1 VLRNVSEESV
11 SAGCGSTLREREG
24 DNWAVADQPLV
35 SFAEL
40 LRRLRVDARL
50 TLEELAEAA
59 GLSPRSVSDL
69 ERGVNRTAQL
79 GTARLLADAL
89 RLAGPRR
96 ERFIAAARGKAG
108 VTPQDNLPTELT
120 AFIGR
125 DREAADVRA
134 LAESSRLVTLT
145 GPGGA
150 GKTRLALHVAA
161 GQLGVPGDGVWLV
174 ELALVT
180 AEDDVGAAVAGSLG
194 IPLQLGR
201 TALDMLADALA
212 PQDIVIVLDNCEHLV
227 SNCAKVADT
236 LLRHCPKLRLIAT
249 SREPLSI
256 IGETVYRVP
265 SLSLPAADDD
275 SVAAAQSSDAIRLL
289 AERAGAQGVRIILT
303 ADTVPLVAS
312 VCRRLDGMPL
322 AIELAAA
329 RLRSMSLSELSDR
342 LDQRFRLL
350 TGGSR
355 TALPRQQTLQ
365 AAISWSYSLLADAE
379 RALLRRL
386 SVFAGPFDLRA
397 AEAVCGFG
405 EIDGGHVV
413 SLLGSLV
420 DKSLVV
426 VDTDGEIAR
435 YRLLETIRLF
445 AADSLADADREDVAH
460 AEDAHCAHFLAIVE
474 EAAVHMVR
482 SDQGHWFARL
492 DADYTNVRS
501 AARHAA
507 STPAGTTQLLRFGIA
522 LWRYW
527 TVRPGTD
534 EVAALLVTAL
544 KRPEAGADPRLLA
557 GALTATSLFTIFTDQ
572 QTSLQ
577 FAARGVGLART
588 LDDDE
593 LLIHSLAMLC
603 FACYFGGE
611 PERARESAAEAVER
625 ARQLGD
631 DVLLG
636 LSLYTFLLASESTS
650 TSLYAEAIACT
661 ERSGDLRI
669 NAYLHNEAGLAALE
683 SGDVG
688 TAKAHLA
695 AGIRAATA
703 IGDLHLAMSANLALV
718 YRVEKDL
725 DAARG
730 VLEEV
735 LRTGRRIGSIR
746 ATAFAV
752 LGLAC
757 LAADNA
763 DWRRAAML
771 HGVAQAMRDQT
782 GLLWEPFDARY
793 RQQSVD
799 VIAEAA
805 GREQFQRAYDEGMAL
820 DYDRALEL
828 ALSETFAP

>member
-1 VLRNVSEESV
+1 
-11 SAGCGSTLREREG
+11 
-24 DNWAVADQPLV
+24 VADQPLV

-40 LRRLRVDARL
+40 LRRLRADARL
-50 TLEELAEAA
+50 TQEELAEAA

-69 ERGVNRTAQL
+69 ERGINRTAQRS
-79 GTARLLADAL
+79 TAVLLADAL
-89 RLAGPRR
+89 HLSGPRR
-96 ERFIAAARGKAG
+96 ERFISAARGRAG
-108 VTPQDNLPTELT
+108 LTPHDNLPAELT

-134 LAESSRLVTLT
+134 LTESSRLVTLT

-161 GQLGVPGDGVWLV
+161 EQLGVPGDGVWLV
-174 ELALVT
+174 ELARVT
-180 AEDDVGAAVAGSLG
+180 ERDDVGSAVAGSLG

-201 TALDMLADALA
+201 AALDVLADALA
-212 PQDIVIVLDNCEHLV
+212 PQEIIIVLDNCEHLV
-227 SNCAKVADT
+227 STCAKVADT

-256 IGETVYRVP
+256 AGETVYRVP
-265 SLSLPAADDD
+265 SLSLPSPDDD
-275 SVAAAQSSDAIRLL
+275 SVAAAQSSDAVRLL
-289 AERAGAQGVRIILT
+289 AERAGGQGVTIPLNK
-303 ADTVPLVAS
+303 DTVPLVAT

-329 RLRSMSLSELSDR
+329 RLRSMSLSELTDR

-365 AAISWSYSLLADAE
+365 AAISWSYSLLTAAE
-379 RALLRRL
+379 QATLRRL

-397 AEAVCGFG
+397 AEAVSGFG
-405 EIDGGHVV
+405 EIDAEDVP

-426 VDTDGEIAR
+426 ADTDEEVAR

-445 AADSLADADREDVAH
+445 AAELAGADSEDVAQ

-474 EAAVHMVR
+474 EAAAHMVG
-482 SDQGHWFARL
+482 SDQGYWFTRL
-492 DADYTNVRS
+492 DADYSNVRT

-507 STPAGTTQLLRFGIA
+507 IKPASTAQLLRFGIA

-534 EVAALLVTAL
+534 EIAALLVSAI
-544 KRPEAGADPRLLA
+544 RHPEAEADPQLYA
-557 GALTATSLFTIFTDQ
+557 GALTVTSLFTIFSDPPM
-572 QTSLQ
+572 SLQ
-577 FAARGVGLART
+577 FAAQGVALARK
-588 LDDDE
+588 LDDEE
-593 LLIHSLAMLC
+593 LLIHALAMLC
-603 FACYFGGE
+603 FAYYFGGE

-650 TSLYAEAIACT
+650 ASLYAEAIACT

-669 NAYLHNEAGLAALE
+669 DAYLHNEAGLAALE
-683 SGDVG
+683 SGDIA
-688 TAKAHLA
+688 TAKAHLE
-695 AGIRAATA
+695 AGIRAAKA
-703 IGDLHLAMSANLALV
+703 IGDSHLAMSANLALV
-718 YRVEKDL
+718 YRVENDP
-725 DAARG
+725 DRARS

-735 LRTGRRIGSIR
+735 LRVGRRIGSVR
-746 ATAFAV
+746 AAAFAI

-757 LAADNA
+757 LAADLA

-793 RQQSVD
+793 RQQSLD
-799 VIAEAA
+799 QIGEAL
-805 GREQFQRAYDEGMAL
+805 GPEQLQRAYDEGAAL
-820 DYDRALEL
+820 NYDRAIEL
-828 ALSETFAP
+828 ALSETAAP

>member
-1 VLRNVSEESV
+1 
-11 SAGCGSTLREREG
+11 
-24 DNWAVADQPLV
+24 
-35 SFAEL
+35 
-40 LRRLRVDARL
+40 
-50 TLEELAEAA
+50 
-59 GLSPRSVSDL
+59 
-69 ERGVNRTAQL
+69 
-79 GTARLLADAL
+79 
-89 RLAGPRR
+89 
-96 ERFIAAARGKAG
+96 
-108 VTPQDNLPTELT
+108 
-120 AFIGR
+120 
-125 DREAADVRA
+125 
-134 LAESSRLVTLT
+134 
-145 GPGGA
+145 
-150 GKTRLALHVAA
+150 
-161 GQLGVPGDGVWLV
+161 
-174 ELALVT
+174 
-180 AEDDVGAAVAGSLG
+180 
-194 IPLQLGR
+194 
-201 TALDMLADALA
+201 M
-212 PQDIVIVLDNCEHLV
+212 
-227 SNCAKVADT
+227 
-236 LLRHCPKLRLIAT
+236 
-249 SREPLSI
+249 
-256 IGETVYRVP
+256 P

-289 AERAGAQGVRIILT
+289 AERAGAQGVSIILN

-329 RLRSMSLSELSDR
+329 RLRSMSLTELSDR

-365 AAISWSYSLLADAE
+365 AAISWSYSLLTDAE
-379 RALLRRL
+379 QALLRRL

-405 EIDGGHVV
+405 EIDGHVA

-445 AADSLADADREDVAH
+445 AADSLADADRKDVAH

-474 EAAVHMVR
+474 EAAAHMVR

-544 KRPEAGADPRLLA
+544 RRPEAGADPRLFA

-577 FAARGVGLART
+577 FAEQGVALART

-593 LLIHSLAMLC
+593 LRIHSLAMLC

-683 SGDVG
+683 SRDIG

-695 AGIRAATA
+695 AGIRAAAA

-718 YRVEKDL
+718 HRVEKDL
-725 DAARG
+725 GAARA
-730 VLEEV
+730 VLAEV

-793 RQQSVD
+793 RQQSLD
-799 VIAEAA
+799 LIAEAL
-805 GREQFQRAYDEGMAL
+805 GGEQLQGAYDEGMAL
-820 DYDRALEL
+820 HYDRAIEL
-828 ALSETFAP
+828 ALSETVAP

>member
-1 VLRNVSEESV
+1 
-11 SAGCGSTLREREG
+11 
-24 DNWAVADQPLV
+24 VADQPLV

-40 LRRLRVDARL
+40 LRRLRADARL
-50 TLEELAEAA
+50 TQEELAEAA

-69 ERGVNRTAQL
+69 ERGINRTAQR
-79 GTARLLADAL
+79 GTAVLLADAL
-89 RLAGPRR
+89 HLCGPRR
-96 ERFIAAARGKAG
+96 ERFIAAARGKARL
-108 VTPQDNLPTELT
+108 TAQDNLPIQLT

-125 DREAADVRA
+125 DREAADVQA
-134 LAESSRLVTLT
+134 LVETSRLVTLT

-150 GKTRLALHVAA
+150 GKTRLAEYVAA

-180 AEDDVGAAVAGSLG
+180 QKDDVGAAVAGSLG

-201 TALDMLADALA
+201 AALDVLADALA
-212 PQDIVIVLDNCEHLV
+212 PQEIIIVLDNCEHVV
-227 SNCAKVADT
+227 SSCAKVADT

-256 IGETVYRVP
+256 AGETVYRVP
-265 SLSLPAADDD
+265 SLSLPSADDD
-275 SVAAAQSSDAIRLL
+275 SVAAAESSDAVRLL
-289 AERAGAQGVRIILT
+289 ADRASAQGIILPLN
-303 ADTVPLVAS
+303 AETVPLMAS

-329 RLRSMSLSELSDR
+329 RLRSMSLSELSGR
-342 LDQRFRLL
+342 LDQRFKLL

-365 AAISWSYSLLADAE
+365 AAISWSYSLLTAAE
-379 RALLRRL
+379 QALLQRL

-397 AEAVCGFG
+397 AEAVGGFG
-405 EIDGGHVV
+405 EIDAGDVT
-413 SLLGSLV
+413 SPLGSLV

-426 VDTDGEIAR
+426 ADTDAEIAR

-445 AADSLADADREDVAH
+445 AAEVADADSEDIAH
-460 AEDAHCAHFLAIVE
+460 AADAHCAHFLAVVE
-474 EAAVHMVR
+474 EAADHMVR

-527 TVRPGTD
+527 TVRPGVD
-534 EVAALLVTAL
+534 EIAALLVSAL
-544 KRPEAGADPRLLA
+544 RRPEAKADPRLFA
-557 GALTATSLFTIFTDQ
+557 GALTVTSLFTIFSDPPA
-572 QTSLQ
+572 SLRYAEQ
-577 FAARGVGLART
+577 GVSLART
-588 LDDDE
+588 LADEE
-593 LLIHSLAMLC
+593 LLIHALGMLC
-603 FACYFGGE
+603 FASYFGGE

-625 ARQLGD
+625 ARRLGD

-669 NAYLHNEAGLAALE
+669 GAYLHNEAGLAALE
-683 SGDVG
+683 SGNIAR
-688 TAKAHLA
+688 AKAHLE
-695 AGIRAATA
+695 AGIQAAKA
-703 IGDLHLAMSANLALV
+703 IGDSHLAMSANLALV
-718 YRVEKDL
+718 YRVEKDF
-725 DAARG
+725 DRAHS

-735 LRTGRRIGSIR
+735 LRTGRRIGSVR

-757 LAADNA
+757 LAADLA
-763 DWRRAAML
+763 DWRRAATL

-782 GLLWEPFDARY
+782 GLPWEPFDAHY
-793 RQQSVD
+793 RQQSLD
-799 VIAEAA
+799 LISAA
-805 GREQFQRAYDEGMAL
+805 LGPEQLQRGYDEGTTL
-820 DYDRALEL
+820 DYDGAIEL
-828 ALSETFAP
+828 ALSDPLAP

>member
-1 VLRNVSEESV
+1 M
-11 SAGCGSTLREREG
+11 
-24 DNWAVADQPLV
+24 ADQPLA

-40 LRRLRVDARL
+40 LRRLRADARL
-50 TLEELAEAA
+50 TQAELAEAA

-69 ERGVNRTAQL
+69 ERGVNRTAQR
-79 GTARLLADAL
+79 GTALLLADAL

-96 ERFIAAARGKAG
+96 ERFIAAARGKARP
-108 VTPQDNLPTELT
+108 TPQDNLPAELT

-125 DREAADVRA
+125 GREAADVQA

-174 ELALVT
+174 ELARVT
-180 AEDDVGAAVAGSLG
+180 EQDDVGAAVAGSLG

-201 TALDMLADALA
+201 AALDVLADALA
-212 PQDIVIVLDNCEHLV
+212 PQETIIVLDNCEHLV

-256 IGETVYRVP
+256 AGEIVYRVP
-265 SLSLPAADDD
+265 SLSLPSADDD
-275 SVAAAQSSDAIRLL
+275 SVAAAQSSDAVRLL
-289 AERAGAQGVRIILT
+289 AERAGAQGISIPLNG
-303 ADTVPLVAS
+303 DTVPLVGL

-329 RLRSMSLSELSDR
+329 RLRSMPLSELSDR

-365 AAISWSYSLLADAE
+365 ATISWSYSLLTAAE
-379 RALLRRL
+379 QALLRRL

-397 AEAVCGFG
+397 AEAVCGFR
-405 EIDGGHVV
+405 EIDAGEVA

-426 VDTDGEIAR
+426 VDTDGELAR

-445 AADSLADADREDVAH
+445 AAESLAHADSKDIAQ
-460 AEDAHCAHFLAIVE
+460 AEDAHSAHFLVIVE
-474 EAAVHMVR
+474 EAAAHMVG

-507 STPAGTTQLLRFGIA
+507 SKPAGTMQVLRFGIA

-534 EVAALLVTAL
+534 EVAALLVSAL
-544 KRPEAGADPRLLA
+544 RRPEAGSDPRLLA
-557 GALTATSLFTIFTDQ
+557 QALTATSLFTIFSDQ
-572 QTSLQ
+572 QASLQ
-577 FAARGVGLART
+577 FAEQGVALART
-588 LDDDE
+588 LDDEE
-593 LLIHSLAMLC
+593 LRIHSLAMLC
-603 FACYFGGE
+603 FAYYFGGE

-625 ARQLGD
+625 ARRIGD

-650 TSLYAEAIACT
+650 TPLYAEAIACT

-669 NAYLHNEAGLAALE
+669 KAYLHNEAGLAALE
-683 SGDVG
+683 SGDVAN
-688 TAKAHLA
+688 AKAHLE
-695 AGIRAATA
+695 AGIRAAKA
-703 IGDLHLAMSANLALV
+703 IGDSHLAMSANLALV
-718 YRVEKDL
+718 HRVEKDL
-725 DAARG
+725 DGARS

-735 LRTGRRIGSIR
+735 LGVGRRIGSMR
-746 ATAFAV
+746 VTAFAV

-757 LAADNA
+757 LAADLA

-793 RQQSVD
+793 RQQSLD
-799 VIAEAA
+799 LISEAL
-805 GREQFQRAYDEGMAL
+805 GRDQLQRAYDEGMAL
-820 DYDRALEL
+820 NYDRAIEL
-828 ALSETFAP
+828 ALSEAFAP

>member
-1 VLRNVSEESV
+1 VP
-11 SAGCGSTLREREG
+11 
-24 DNWAVADQPLV
+24 DQPLV

-40 LRRLRVDARL
+40 LRRLRADARL
-50 TLEELAEAA
+50 TQEELAEAA

-69 ERGVNRTAQL
+69 ERGINRTAQR
-79 GTARLLADAL
+79 GTAVLLADAL
-89 RLAGPRR
+89 HLSGPRR
-96 ERFIAAARGKAG
+96 ERFIAAARGKARL
-108 VTPQDNLPTELT
+108 TAQDNLPIQLT

-125 DREAADVRA
+125 DREAADVQA
-134 LAESSRLVTLT
+134 LVETSRLVTLT

-150 GKTRLALHVAA
+150 GKTRLALYVAA
-161 GQLGVPGDGVWLV
+161 GQLGVPADGVWLV

-180 AEDDVGAAVAGSLG
+180 QKDDVGAAVAGSLG

-201 TALDMLADALA
+201 AALDVLADALA
-212 PQDIVIVLDNCEHLV
+212 PQEIIIVLDNCEHVL
-227 SNCAKVADT
+227 SNCANVADR

-256 IGETVYRVP
+256 AGETVYRVP
-265 SLSLPAADDD
+265 SLSLPSADDD
-275 SVAAAQSSDAIRLL
+275 SVPAAESSDAVRLL
-289 AERAGAQGVRIILT
+289 AERASAQGVSLPLN
-303 ADTVPLVAS
+303 ADTVPLMAS

-329 RLRSMSLSELSDR
+329 RLRSMSLTELSDR
-342 LDQRFRLL
+342 LDQRFKLL

-365 AAISWSYSLLADAE
+365 AAISWSYSLLTPAE
-379 RALLRRL
+379 QATLRRL

-397 AEAVCGFG
+397 ADVVGGFG
-405 EIDGGHVV
+405 EIDAGDVA

-426 VDTDGEIAR
+426 ADTDGELAR

-445 AADSLADADREDVAH
+445 AAEVADAGSEDIAH
-460 AEDAHCAHFLAIVE
+460 AADAHCAHFLAVV
-474 EAAVHMVR
+474 EAAADHMVR
-482 SDQGHWFARL
+482 SDQGLWFARL

-527 TVRPGTD
+527 TVRPGVD
-534 EVAALLVTAL
+534 EIAALLVSAL
-544 KRPEAGADPRLLA
+544 TRPEAEADPRLFA
-557 GALTATSLFTIFTDQ
+557 GALTVTSLFTIFSDPPA
-572 QTSLQ
+572 SLRYAEQ
-577 FAARGVGLART
+577 GVSLART
-588 LDDDE
+588 LADEE
-593 LLIHSLAMLC
+593 LLIHALAMLC
-603 FACYFGGE
+603 FASYFGGE

-625 ARQLGD
+625 ARRLGD

-669 NAYLHNEAGLAALE
+669 GAYLHNEAGLAALE
-683 SGDVG
+683 SGDIAN
-688 TAKAHLA
+688 AKAHLE
-695 AGIRAATA
+695 AGIAAAKA
-703 IGDLHLAMSANLALV
+703 IGDSHLAMSANLALV
-718 YRVEKDL
+718 YRVEKDF
-725 DAARG
+725 DRARS

-735 LRTGRRIGSIR
+735 LRIGRRIGSVR

-757 LAADNA
+757 LAADLG
-763 DWRRAAML
+763 DWRRAATL

-782 GLLWEPFDARY
+782 GLPWEPFDARY
-793 RQQSVD
+793 RQQSLD
-799 VIAEAA
+799 LISAA
-805 GREQFQRAYDEGMAL
+805 LGTEQLQCGYDEGTAL
-820 DYDRALEL
+820 DYDGAIDL
-828 ALSETFAP
+828 ALSETSAR

>member
-1 VLRNVSEESV
+1 VP
-11 SAGCGSTLREREG
+11 
-24 DNWAVADQPLV
+24 DQPLV

-40 LRRLRVDARL
+40 LRRLRADARL
-50 TLEELAEAA
+50 TQEELAEAA

-69 ERGVNRTAQL
+69 ERGINRTAQR
-79 GTARLLADAL
+79 GTAVLLADAL
-89 RLAGPRR
+89 HLSGPRK
-96 ERFIAAARGKAG
+96 ERFIAAARGKAAL
-108 VTPQDNLPTELT
+108 TAQDNLPIQLT

-125 DREAADVRA
+125 DREAADVQA
-134 LAESSRLVTLT
+134 LVETSRLVTLT

-150 GKTRLALHVAA
+150 GKTRLALYVAA
-161 GQLGVPGDGVWLV
+161 GQLGVPADGVWLV

-180 AEDDVGAAVAGSLG
+180 QKDDVGAAVAGSLG

-201 TALDMLADALA
+201 AALDVLADALA
-212 PQDIVIVLDNCEHLV
+212 PQEIIIVLDNCEHVL
-227 SNCAKVADT
+227 SNCARVADR

-256 IGETVYRVP
+256 AGETVYRVP
-265 SLSLPAADDD
+265 SLSLPSADDD
-275 SVAAAQSSDAIRLL
+275 SVPAAESSDAVRLL
-289 AERAGAQGVRIILT
+289 AERASAQGVSLPLN
-303 ADTVPLVAS
+303 ADTVPLMAS

-329 RLRSMSLSELSDR
+329 RLRSMSLTELSDR
-342 LDQRFRLL
+342 LDQRFKLL

-365 AAISWSYSLLADAE
+365 AAISWSYSLLTPAE
-379 RALLRRL
+379 QAMLRRL

-397 AEAVCGFG
+397 ADVVGGFG
-405 EIDGGHVV
+405 EIDAGDVA

-426 VDTDGEIAR
+426 ADTDGELAR

-445 AADSLADADREDVAH
+445 AAEVADAGSEDIAH
-460 AEDAHCAHFLAIVE
+460 AADAHCAHFLAVV
-474 EAAVHMVR
+474 EAAADHMVR
-482 SDQGHWFARL
+482 SDQGLWFARL

-527 TVRPGTD
+527 TVRPGVD
-534 EVAALLVTAL
+534 EIAALLVSAL
-544 KRPEAGADPRLLA
+544 RRPEAEADPRLFA
-557 GALTATSLFTIFTDQ
+557 GALTVTSLFTIFSDPPA
-572 QTSLQ
+572 SLRYAEQ
-577 FAARGVGLART
+577 GVSLART
-588 LDDDE
+588 LADEE
-593 LLIHSLAMLC
+593 LLIHALAMLC
-603 FACYFGGE
+603 FASYFGGE

-625 ARQLGD
+625 ARRLGD

-669 NAYLHNEAGLAALE
+669 GAYLHNEAGLAALE
-683 SGDVG
+683 SGDIAN
-688 TAKAHLA
+688 AKAHLE
-695 AGIRAATA
+695 AGIAAAKA
-703 IGDLHLAMSANLALV
+703 IGDSHLAMSANLALV
-718 YRVEKDL
+718 YRVEKDF
-725 DAARG
+725 DRARS

-735 LRTGRRIGSIR
+735 LRIGRRIGSVR

-757 LAADNA
+757 LAADLG
-763 DWRRAAML
+763 DWRRAATL

-782 GLLWEPFDARY
+782 GLPWEPFDARY
-793 RQQSVD
+793 RQQSLD
-799 VIAEAA
+799 LISAA
-805 GREQFQRAYDEGMAL
+805 LGTEQLQRGYDEGTAL
-820 DYDRALEL
+820 DYDGAIDL
-828 ALSETFAP
+828 ALSETSAR

>member
-1 VLRNVSEESV
+1 M
-11 SAGCGSTLREREG
+11 
-24 DNWAVADQPLV
+24 ADQPLV

-40 LRRLRVDARL
+40 LRRLRADARL
-50 TLEELAEAA
+50 TQEELAEAA
-59 GLSPRSVSDL
+59 GLSARSVSDL
-69 ERGVNRTAQL
+69 ERGVNRTAQR
-79 GTARLLADAL
+79 GTALLLADAL
-89 RLAGPRR
+89 RLSGPRR
-96 ERFIAAARGKAG
+96 ERFIAAARGKAPP
-108 VTPQDNLPTELT
+108 TPQDNLPAELT

-125 DREAADVRA
+125 DREAADVQA

-174 ELALVT
+174 DLSLVT
-180 AEDDVGAAVAGSLG
+180 GEDDVGAAVAGSLG

-201 TALDMLADALA
+201 TALDVLADALA
-212 PQDIVIVLDNCEHLV
+212 PQEIIIVLDNCEHVV

-236 LLRHCPKLRLIAT
+236 LLRHCPKVRLIAT
-249 SREPLSI
+249 SREPLNI
-256 IGETVYRVP
+256 AGEVVYRVP
-265 SLSLPAADDD
+265 SLSLPSADDD
-275 SVAAAQSSDAIRLL
+275 PLAAAEASDAVRLL
-289 AERAGAQGVRIILT
+289 AERAGAQGVSIPLND
-303 ADTVPLVAS
+303 ATVPLVGS

-355 TALPRQQTLQ
+355 TAQPRQQTLQ
-365 AAISWSYSLLADAE
+365 AAVSWSYSLLTAAE
-379 RALLRRL
+379 QALLRRL

-405 EIDGGHVV
+405 EIDALDVA

-420 DKSLVV
+420 DKSLAV

-445 AADSLADADREDVAH
+445 AAELLADADSEDVTQA
-460 AEDAHCAHFLAIVE
+460 ADAHCAHFLAIVE
-474 EAAVHMVR
+474 EAASHMVG

-507 STPAGTTQLLRFGIA
+507 SKPAGTTQLMRFGIA

-534 EVAALLVTAL
+534 EVAALLVQAL
-544 KRPEAGADPRLLA
+544 RRPEAGADAKLFA
-557 GALTATSLFTIFTDQ
+557 KALTATSLFTIFSDQ
-572 QTSLQ
+572 QTSLK
-577 FAARGVGLART
+577 FAEQGVALART
-588 LDDDE
+588 LDDEE
-593 LLIHSLAMLC
+593 LRIHSLAMLC
-603 FACYFGGE
+603 FAYYFGGE

-650 TSLYAEAIACT
+650 APLYAEAIACT

-683 SGDVG
+683 SGDNAS
-688 TAKAHLA
+688 AKAHLE
-695 AGIRAATA
+695 AGIRAAKA
-703 IGDLHLAMSANLALV
+703 IGDSHLAMSANLALAH
-718 YRVEKDL
+718 RVEKDL
-725 DAARG
+725 DGARSL
-730 VLEEV
+730 LEEV
-735 LRTGRRIGSIR
+735 LRAGRRIGSMR
-746 ATAFAV
+746 VTALAV

-757 LAADNA
+757 LAADLA
-763 DWRRAAML
+763 HWRRAAML

-799 VIAEAA
+799 LISEAL
-805 GREQFQRAYDEGMAL
+805 GGDQLQRAYEAGMAL
-820 DYDRALEL
+820 DYDRAIEL
-828 ALSETFAP
+828 ALSEALAP

>member
-1 VLRNVSEESV
+1 M
-11 SAGCGSTLREREG
+11 
-24 DNWAVADQPLV
+24 
-35 SFAEL
+35 
-40 LRRLRVDARL
+40 
-50 TLEELAEAA
+50 
-59 GLSPRSVSDL
+59 SDL
-69 ERGVNRTAQL
+69 ERGINRTAQR
-79 GTARLLADAL
+79 GTALLLADAL
-89 RLAGPRR
+89 RLSGPRR
-96 ERFIAAARGKAG
+96 ERFIAAARGRARLA
-108 VTPQDNLPTELT
+108 PPDNLPTELT

-125 DREAADVRA
+125 DREAAEVLA
-134 LAESSRLVTLT
+134 LADSARLVTLT

-161 GQLGVPGDGVWLV
+161 EQLDVPGDGVWLV
-174 ELALVT
+174 ELAVLT
-180 AEDDVGAAVAGSLG
+180 GQDDVGAAVAGSLG

-201 TALDMLADALA
+201 AALDVLADALV
-212 PQDIVIVLDNCEHLV
+212 PQEIIIVLDNCEHLV

-256 IGETVYRVP
+256 AGETVYRVP
-265 SLSLPAADDD
+265 SLSLPSAHDD
-275 SVAAAQSSDAIRLL
+275 SIAAAQSSDAVRLL
-289 AERAGAQGVRIILT
+289 ADRAGAQGVTILLDG
-303 ADTVPLVAS
+303 DTVPLVAS

-329 RLRSMSLSELSDR
+329 RLRSMSLRELSDR

-365 AAISWSYSLLADAE
+365 AAISWSYSLLTPAE
-379 RALLRRL
+379 QALLRRL

-397 AEAVCGFG
+397 AEAVGGFG
-405 EIDGGHVV
+405 EIDAGDVASV
-413 SLLGSLV
+413 LGSLV

-426 VDTDGEIAR
+426 ADTDAETAR

-445 AADSLADADREDVAH
+445 AAELADAGSGDVAH
-460 AEDAHCAHFLAIVE
+460 AEDAHCEHFLAIVE
-474 EAAVHMVR
+474 EAAAHMVG

-507 STPAGTTQLLRFGIA
+507 SKPVWTTQLLRFGIA

-534 EVAALLVTAL
+534 EVAALLVSAL
-544 KRPEAGADPRLLA
+544 RRPEAEADPRLFA
-557 GALTATSLFTIFTDQ
+557 GALTATSLFTIFSDQ
-572 QTSLQ
+572 PASLQ
-577 FAARGVGLART
+577 FAEQGVALART
-588 LDDDE
+588 LDDEE
-593 LLIHSLAMLC
+593 LLIHALAMLC
-603 FACYFGGE
+603 FASYFGGE
-611 PERARESAAEAVER
+611 PERARQSAAEAVER
-625 ARQLGD
+625 ARRLGD

-669 NAYLHNEAGLAALE
+669 GAYLHNEAGLAALE
-683 SGDVG
+683 SGDIS
-688 TAKAHLA
+688 TAKAHLE
-695 AGIRAATA
+695 AGILAATA
-703 IGDLHLAMSANLALV
+703 IGDSHLAMSANLALV
-718 YRVEKDL
+718 YRVENNP
-725 DAARG
+725 DAARS
-730 VLEEV
+730 LLAEV
-735 LRTGRRIGSIR
+735 LRVGRRIGSVR

-757 LAADNA
+757 LAADLA

-793 RQQSVD
+793 RQQSLD
-799 VIAEAA
+799 LISDAL
-805 GREQFQRAYDEGMAL
+805 GREQLQRAYDEGVAL
-820 DYDRALEL
+820 NYDRAIEL
-828 ALSETFAP
+828 ALAPTFAP

>member
-1 VLRNVSEESV
+1 
-11 SAGCGSTLREREG
+11 
-24 DNWAVADQPLV
+24 VADQPLV

-40 LRRLRVDARL
+40 LRRLRADARL
-50 TLEELAEAA
+50 TQEELAEAA

-69 ERGVNRTAQL
+69 ERGINRTAQR
-79 GTARLLADAL
+79 GTAVLLADAL
-89 RLAGPRR
+89 GLSGPRR
-96 ERFIAAARGKAG
+96 ERFIAAARGKVR
-108 VTPQDNLPTELT
+108 VTRQDNLPTQLT
-120 AFIGR
+120 TFIGR
-125 DREAADVRA
+125 DREAADVQA
-134 LAESSRLVTLT
+134 LAETSRLVTLT

-180 AEDDVGAAVAGSLG
+180 KKDDVAAAVAGSLG

-201 TALDMLADALA
+201 APLDVLADALA
-212 PQDIVIVLDNCEHLV
+212 PQEIIIVLDNCEHVV

-236 LLRHCPKLRLIAT
+236 LLRHCQKLRLIAT

-256 IGETVYRVP
+256 AGETVYRVP
-265 SLSLPAADDD
+265 SLSLPSADDD
-275 SVAAAQSSDAIRLL
+275 SVAAAESSDAVRLL
-289 AERAGAQGVRIILT
+289 AERANAQGVSLPLN
-303 ADTVPLVAS
+303 AATVPLLAS

-329 RLRSMSLSELSDR
+329 RLRSMSLTELAGR
-342 LDQRFRLL
+342 LDHRFTLL

-365 AAISWSYSLLADAE
+365 AAISWSYSLLTAAE
-379 RALLRRL
+379 QALLRRL

-397 AEAVCGFG
+397 AEAVGGLG
-405 EIDGGHVV
+405 EIGAGDVA

-426 VDTDGEIAR
+426 ADTDAETAR
-435 YRLLETIRLF
+435 YWLLETIRLF
-445 AADSLADADREDVAH
+445 AAKLAGADREDIAVA
-460 AEDAHCAHFLAIVE
+460 ADAHCAHFLAVVE
-474 EAAVHMVR
+474 EAADHMVR
-482 SDQGHWFARL
+482 SDQGLWFARL

-507 STPAGTTQLLRFGIA
+507 STPAGTTRLLRFGIA

-534 EVAALLVTAL
+534 EIAALLVSAL
-544 KRPEAGADPRLLA
+544 SRREAAAEPTLFA
-557 GALTATSLFTIFTDQ
+557 SALTVTSLFTIFSDAPA
-572 QTSLQ
+572 SLQ
-577 FAARGVGLART
+577 FAAQGVALART
-588 LDDDE
+588 LADEE
-593 LLIHSLAMLC
+593 LLIHALAMLS
-603 FACYFGGE
+603 FASYFGGE
-611 PERARESAAEAVER
+611 PERARDSAAEAVER
-625 ARQLGD
+625 ARRLGD

-661 ERSGDLRI
+661 KRSGDLRI
-669 NAYLHNEAGLAALE
+669 GAYLHNEAGLAALE
-683 SGDVG
+683 SGDIPS
-688 TAKAHLA
+688 AKAHLE
-695 AGIRAATA
+695 AGIEAAEA
-703 IGDLHLAMSANLALV
+703 IGDSHLAMSANLALV
-718 YRVEKDL
+718 YRVEKEFDR
-725 DAARG
+725 ARS

-735 LRTGRRIGSIR
+735 LRTGRRIGSVR

-752 LGLAC
+752 LGLAG
-757 LAADNA
+757 LAADLA

-782 GLLWEPFDARY
+782 GLPWEPFDARY
-793 RQQSVD
+793 RQQSLD
-799 VIAEAA
+799 LISDALGSE
-805 GREQFQRAYDEGMAL
+805 ELQRVYDEGTAL
-820 DYDRALEL
+820 CYDRAIEL
-828 ALSETFAP
+828 ALSETLVS

>member
-1 VLRNVSEESV
+1 VP
-11 SAGCGSTLREREG
+11 
-24 DNWAVADQPLV
+24 DQPLV

-40 LRRLRVDARL
+40 LRRLRADARL
-50 TLEELAEAA
+50 TQEELAEAA

-69 ERGVNRTAQL
+69 ERGINRTAQR
-79 GTARLLADAL
+79 GTAVLLADAL
-89 RLAGPRR
+89 HLSGPRK
-96 ERFIAAARGKAG
+96 ERFIAAARGKAQL
-108 VTPQDNLPTELT
+108 TAQDNLPIQLT

-125 DREAADVRA
+125 DREAADVQA
-134 LAESSRLVTLT
+134 LVETSRLVTLT

-150 GKTRLALHVAA
+150 GKTRLALYVAA
-161 GQLGVPGDGVWLV
+161 GQLGVPADGVWLV

-180 AEDDVGAAVAGSLG
+180 QKDDVGAAVAGSLG

-201 TALDMLADALA
+201 AALDVLADALA
-212 PQDIVIVLDNCEHLV
+212 PQEIIIVLDNCEHVL
-227 SNCAKVADT
+227 SNCARVADR

-256 IGETVYRVP
+256 AGETVYRVP
-265 SLSLPAADDD
+265 SLSLPSADDD
-275 SVAAAQSSDAIRLL
+275 SVPAAESSDAVRLL
-289 AERAGAQGVRIILT
+289 AERASAQGVSLPLN
-303 ADTVPLVAS
+303 ADTVPLMAS

-329 RLRSMSLSELSDR
+329 RLRSMSLTELSDR
-342 LDQRFRLL
+342 LDQRFKLL

-365 AAISWSYSLLADAE
+365 AAISWSYSLLTPAE
-379 RALLRRL
+379 QAMLRRL

-397 AEAVCGFG
+397 ADVVGGFG
-405 EIDGGHVV
+405 EIDAGDVA

-426 VDTDGEIAR
+426 ADTDGELAR

-445 AADSLADADREDVAH
+445 AAEVADAGSEDIAH
-460 AEDAHCAHFLAIVE
+460 AADAHCAHFLAVVE
-474 EAAVHMVR
+474 TAADHMVR
-482 SDQGHWFARL
+482 SDQGLWFARL

-527 TVRPGTD
+527 TVRPGVD
-534 EVAALLVTAL
+534 EIAALLVSAL
-544 KRPEAGADPRLLA
+544 RRPEAEADPRLFA
-557 GALTATSLFTIFTDQ
+557 GALTVTSLFTIFSDPPA
-572 QTSLQ
+572 SLRYAEQ
-577 FAARGVGLART
+577 GVSLART
-588 LDDDE
+588 LADEE
-593 LLIHSLAMLC
+593 LLIHALAMLC
-603 FACYFGGE
+603 FASYFGGE

-625 ARQLGD
+625 ARRLGD

-669 NAYLHNEAGLAALE
+669 GAYLHNEAGLAALE
-683 SGDVG
+683 SGDIAN
-688 TAKAHLA
+688 AKAHLE
-695 AGIRAATA
+695 AGIAAAKA
-703 IGDLHLAMSANLALV
+703 IGDSHLAMSANLALV
-718 YRVEKDL
+718 YRVEKDF
-725 DAARG
+725 DRARS

-735 LRTGRRIGSIR
+735 LRIGRRIGSVR

-757 LAADNA
+757 LAADLG
-763 DWRRAAML
+763 DWRRAATL

-782 GLLWEPFDARY
+782 GLPWEPFDARY
-793 RQQSVD
+793 RQQSLD
-799 VIAEAA
+799 LISAA
-805 GREQFQRAYDEGMAL
+805 LGTEQLQRGYDEGTAL
-820 DYDRALEL
+820 DYDGAIDL
-828 ALSETFAP
+828 ALSETSAR

>member
-1 VLRNVSEESV
+1 
-11 SAGCGSTLREREG
+11 
-24 DNWAVADQPLV
+24 VADQPFE

-40 LRRLRVDARL
+40 LRRLRADAQL
-50 TLEELAEAA
+50 TQEELAEAA
-59 GLSPRSVSDL
+59 GLSARSVSDL
-69 ERGVNRTAQL
+69 ERGINRTAQR
-79 GTARLLADAL
+79 GTALLLADAL
-89 RLAGPRR
+89 SLSGPRR
-96 ERFIAAARGKAG
+96 DRFIAAARGKTRA
-108 VTPQDNLPTELT
+108 TPHDNLPTELT

-161 GQLGVPGDGVWLV
+161 GLLGVPGDGVWLV

-180 AEDDVGAAVAGSLG
+180 AEDDVGAAVAGSVG
-194 IPLQLGR
+194 IPVEPGR
-201 TALDMLADALA
+201 TALDVLADALA
-212 PQDIVIVLDNCEHLV
+212 PQEIILVLDNCEHLV
-227 SNCAKVADT
+227 SNCAKVADA

-256 IGETVYRVP
+256 AGETVYRVP
-265 SLSLPAADDD
+265 SLSLPSAEDD
-275 SVAAAQSSDAIRLL
+275 SVAAAEASDAVRLL
-289 AERAGAQGVRIILT
+289 AQRARAQGVRIPLND
-303 ADTVPLVAS
+303 ATVPLVAS

-342 LDQRFRLL
+342 LDQRFQLL

-365 AAISWSYSLLADAE
+365 AAISWSYSLLTAAE
-379 RALLRRL
+379 QSLLRRL

-405 EIDGGHVV
+405 EINAGEVA

-420 DKSLVV
+420 DKSLTV
-426 VDTDGEIAR
+426 VDTDTETTR

-445 AADSLADADREDVAH
+445 AAELLAAADRSDLIR
-460 AEDAHCAHFLAIVE
+460 AEDAHCAHYLATVE
-474 EAAVHMVR
+474 EAAAHMVGA
-482 SDQGHWFARL
+482 DQGLWFASL

-507 STPAGTTQLLRFGIA
+507 SKPTGTTQLLRFGVA

-534 EVAALLVTAL
+534 EVAALLASAL
-544 KRPEAGADPRLLA
+544 RRPEAAADPALFA
-557 GALTATSLFTIFTDQ
+557 HALTATSLFTVFTDPN
-572 QTSLQ
+572 TSLE
-577 FAARGVGLART
+577 FAEHGLALART

-603 FACYFGGE
+603 FGYYFGGQ

-636 LSLYTFLLASESTS
+636 LSLYTFLLASESES
-650 TSLYAEAIACT
+650 APLYAEAIACT

-669 NAYLHNEAGLAALE
+669 NAYLHNEAGLAAFE
-683 SGDVG
+683 SGDIG
-688 TAKAHLA
+688 TAKAHLE
-695 AGIRAATA
+695 AGIRAADA
-703 IGDLHLAMSANLALV
+703 IGDSHLGVSANLALIH
-718 YRVEKDL
+718 RVERDF
-725 DAARG
+725 DGARSM
-730 VLEEV
+730 LSEV
-735 LRTGRRIGSIR
+735 LRAGRRTGSTR
-746 ATAFAV
+746 VTAFAV
-752 LGLAC
+752 LGIAC
-757 LAADNA
+757 LAADLA

-771 HGVAQAMRDQT
+771 HGVAQAMRDQA

-793 RQQSVD
+793 RQQSLD
-799 VIAEAA
+799 QISAA
-805 GREQFQRAYDEGMAL
+805 LGSEQFQRAYDEGTAL
-820 DYDRALEL
+820 PYDRAIEL
-828 ALSETFAP
+828 ALSRA

>member
-1 VLRNVSEESV
+1 
-11 SAGCGSTLREREG
+11 
-24 DNWAVADQPLV
+24 VADQPLV

-40 LRRLRVDARL
+40 LRRLRADARL
-50 TLEELAEAA
+50 TQEELAEAA

-69 ERGVNRTAQL
+69 ERGINRTAQR
-79 GTARLLADAL
+79 GTALLLADAL
-89 RLAGPRR
+89 RLSGPRR
-96 ERFIAAARGKAG
+96 ERFIAAARGRARL
-108 VTPQDNLPTELT
+108 TPQDNLPAELT

-161 GQLGVPGDGVWLV
+161 GQLAVLGDGVWLV
-174 ELALVT
+174 ELARVT
-180 AEDDVGAAVAGSLG
+180 EQDDVGAAVAGSLG

-201 TALDMLADALA
+201 AALDVLADALA
-212 PQDIVIVLDNCEHLV
+212 PQEIMIVLDNCEHLV
-227 SNCAKVADT
+227 SSCAKVADT

-256 IGETVYRVP
+256 AGETVYRVP
-265 SLSLPAADDD
+265 SLSLPSADDD
-275 SVAAAQSSDAIRLL
+275 SVAAAQSSDAVRLL
-289 AERAGAQGVRIILT
+289 ADRAGAQGVSIPLND
-303 ADTVPLVAS
+303 DTVPLVAS

-342 LDQRFRLL
+342 LDQRFQLL

-365 AAISWSYSLLADAE
+365 AAISWSYSLLTAAE
-379 RALLRRL
+379 QALLQRL
-386 SVFAGPFDLRA
+386 SVFAGPFDLPA

-405 EIDGGHVV
+405 ELDAGEIVT
-413 SLLGSLV
+413 LLGSLV

-426 VDTDGEIAR
+426 ADTDGEIAR

-445 AADSLADADREDVAH
+445 AAELLADVGSEDVAQ
-460 AEDAHCAHFLAIVE
+460 AEDAHSGYFLAVVE
-474 EAAVHMVR
+474 EAAAHMVG
-482 SDQGHWFARL
+482 SDQGRWFARL

-507 STPAGTTQLLRFGIA
+507 STAAATTQLLRFGIA

-534 EVAALLVTAL
+534 EVAALLVSAL
-544 KRPEAGADPRLLA
+544 TRPEAEADPRLFA
-557 GALTATSLFTIFTDQ
+557 GALTATSLFTIFSAP

-577 FAARGVGLART
+577 FAEQGVALART
-588 LDDDE
+588 LDDEE

-603 FACYFGGE
+603 FAYYFGGQ
-611 PERARESAAEAVER
+611 PERARESATEAVER

-650 TSLYAEAIACT
+650 VPLYAEAIACT

-669 NAYLHNEAGLAALE
+669 NAYLHNEAGIAALE
-683 SGDVG
+683 SGDI
-688 TAKAHLA
+688 ASARAHLE
-695 AGIRAATA
+695 AGIRAAKA
-703 IGDLHLAMSANLALV
+703 IGDAHLAMSANLALV
-718 YRVEKDL
+718 HRVEKDL
-725 DAARG
+725 DRARS

-735 LRTGRRIGSIR
+735 LRVGRRIGSVR

-757 LAADNA
+757 LAADLA

-782 GLLWEPFDARY
+782 GLRWEPFDARY
-793 RQQSVD
+793 RQQSLD
-799 VIAEAA
+799 AIGEAL
-805 GREQFQRAYDEGMAL
+805 GPEQLQRAYDEGMAL
-820 DYDRALEL
+820 DYDSAIEL
-828 ALSETFAP
+828 AL

>member
-1 VLRNVSEESV
+1 
-11 SAGCGSTLREREG
+11 
-24 DNWAVADQPLV
+24 VADQPLA

-40 LRRLRVDARL
+40 LRRLRAEARL
-50 TLEELAEAA
+50 TQEELAEAA
-59 GLSPRSVSDL
+59 GLSARSVSDL
-69 ERGVNRTAQL
+69 ERGINRTAQR
-79 GTARLLADAL
+79 GTAVLLADAL
-89 RLAGPRR
+89 RLSGPRR

-108 VTPQDNLPTELT
+108 PTPRDNLPPELT
-120 AFIGR
+120 VFIGR
-125 DREAADVRA
+125 DTEAADVRA
-134 LAESSRLVTLT
+134 LAESCRLVTLA

-174 ELALVT
+174 ELALVSRD
-180 AEDDVGAAVAGSLG
+180 DDVGAAVAGSLG

-201 TALDMLADALA
+201 PALDVLADALA
-212 PQDIVIVLDNCEHLV
+212 PQDVIIVLDNCEHIV

-236 LLRHCPKLRLIAT
+236 LLRRCPKLRLIAT

-256 IGETVYRVP
+256 AGETVYRVP
-265 SLSLPAADDD
+265 SLSLPSADDD
-275 SVAAAQSSDAIRLL
+275 SVAAAQSSDAVRLL
-289 AERAGAQGVRIILT
+289 AERAGAQGVSIPLT
-303 ADTVPLVAS
+303 DDTVPLVAS

-329 RLRSMSLSELSDR
+329 RLRSMSVRELSDR
-342 LDQRFRLL
+342 LDQRFQLL

-365 AAISWSYSLLADAE
+365 AAIGWSYSLLSAAE
-379 RALLRRL
+379 QTLLRRL

-397 AEAVCGFG
+397 AETVCGFG
-405 EIDGGHVV
+405 EIAAGQVA

-426 VDTDGEIAR
+426 ADTDEQIAR

-445 AADSLADADREDVAH
+445 AAELLADADGEDEGRAG
-460 AEDAHCAHFLAIVE
+460 DAHCAHYLAIVE
-474 EAAVHMVR
+474 EADAHMVG
-482 SDQGHWFARL
+482 SDQGYWFARL

-501 AARHAA
+501 AVRHAA
-507 STPAGTTQLLRFGIA
+507 SNPAGTTQLLRFGIA

-534 EVAALLVTAL
+534 EAGALLVSAL
-544 KRPEAGADPRLLA
+544 RRPEAEADPVLFA
-557 GALTATSLFTIFTDQ
+557 SALTATSLFTIFSDP

-577 FAARGVGLART
+577 FAQRGVALART
-588 LDDDE
+588 LDDEE

-603 FACYFGGE
+603 FASYFGGE
-611 PERARESAAEAVER
+611 PARARESAAEAVER

-650 TSLYAEAIACT
+650 KPLYAEAIACT

-683 SGDVG
+683 SGDIA
-688 TAKAHLA
+688 TAKAHLE
-695 AGIRAATA
+695 AGIRAAAA
-703 IGDLHLAMSANLALV
+703 IGDLHLAMSANLGLV
-718 YRVEKDL
+718 HRVERDI
-725 DAARG
+725 DGARS

-735 LRTGRRIGSIR
+735 LRAGRRIGSIR

-757 LAADNA
+757 LAADLA
-763 DWRRAAML
+763 EWRRAAML

-793 RQQSVD
+793 RQQSLAL
-799 VIAEAA
+799 IGAA
-805 GREQFQRAYDEGMAL
+805 LGPEQLQLAYDEGLAL
-820 DYDRALEL
+820 SYDAAIEL
-828 ALSETFAP
+828 ALSETSAP